1 MSLFRAY
8 NIPYTAYADTEG
20 YYAVD
25 YEELLATIRDEAV
38 AYLEKETEAM
48 KKMGVDKGSYIA
60 KEGFAAD
67 EIISL
72 GRKNPGQSDCD
83 VHPGHRCE
91 TLGVGQR
98 NGNGSPSF
106 R

>member
-72 GRKNPGQSDCD
+72 GRKTPAS
-83 VHPGHRCE
+83 
-91 TLGVGQR
+91 TQR
-98 NGNGSPSF
+98 SLDFVLYLRSPF
-106 R
+106 DMPLIAMLT